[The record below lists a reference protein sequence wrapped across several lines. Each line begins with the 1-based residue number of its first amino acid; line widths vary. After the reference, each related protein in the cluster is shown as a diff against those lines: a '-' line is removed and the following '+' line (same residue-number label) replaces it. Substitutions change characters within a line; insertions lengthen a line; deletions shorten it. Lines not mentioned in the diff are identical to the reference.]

1 MTDRDHADSARGAV
15 DGLPPI
21 FIEMKRHLLR
31 ELEAALEDH
40 VRTRRAR
47 RGGAAAAVL
56 AFSTIGLA
64 LLVSHRPKQAHPAR
78 QPAGPVDFGQPGAN
92 ARRALLQRHSGPGPS
107 AESPMPPTLA
117 SLETLPSRVSI
128 AFDLIDDDDLVGEL
142 AALGIVARVMHVGER
157 GVQLINADGSRL
169 RSLAQA
175 SEPAPPLT
183 PSS

>member
-1 MTDRDHADSARGAV
+1 
-15 DGLPPI
+15 
-21 FIEMKRHLLR
+21 
-31 ELEAALEDH
+31 
-40 VRTRRAR
+40 
-47 RGGAAAAVL
+47 
-56 AFSTIGLA
+56 
-64 LLVSHRPKQAHPAR
+64 
-78 QPAGPVDFGQPGAN
+78 
-92 ARRALLQRHSGPGPS
+92 
-107 AESPMPPTLA
+107 MPPTLA